1 MAVLEAHDNTTG
13 KLYTLVSTDKALHVV
28 GIAGTA
34 SLGTVGIDQSAG
46 NPSATITRP
55 ANTTAYAAGD
65 GISTEAGANLT
76 LATGLTAGSKFAIY
90 SASIRSTDAAV
101 IGGATTYLLHLFN
114 AVPTAIADNAAH
126 AVVTAD
132 AAKYLGYITLSAMED
147 VGDFINKRTDE
158 INAVMSLAAAGTSIY
173 GQLQTVGAFTP
184 ASGTVYTIELVL
196 GAL

>member
-1 MAVLEAHDNTTG
+1 MNLITGMDTNGSLQAVAVTTSG
-13 KLYTLVSTDKALHVV
+13 EVKVVSS
-28 GIAGTA
+28 AGTA
-34 SLGTVGIDQSAG
+34 VIGKVIISQSAG
-46 NPSATITRP
+46 NPSGTITRP

-65 GISTEAGANLT
+65 GISTAAGANLT
-76 LATGLTAGSKFAIY
+76 FATGLTAGSKFAIY
-90 SASIRSTDAAV
+90 SARIRSDDAAA
-101 IGGATTYLLHLFN
+101 IAGATTYKLHLFN
-114 AVPTAIADNAAH
+114 AAPTAIADNAAH

>member
-46 NPSATITRP
+46 NPSGTITRP
-55 ANTTAYAAGD
+55 ADTTAYAAGD
-65 GISTEAGANLT
+65 GISTSGGANVT
-76 LATGLTAGSKFAIY
+76 FATGLTAGSKFAIY
-90 SASIRSTDAAV
+90 SASIRSDDAAV
-101 IGGATTYLLHLFN
+101 IGGATTYKLHLFN
-114 AVPTAIADNAAH
+114 ATPTVIADNSAH

-132 AAKYLGYITLSAMED
+132 AAKYLGYITLLVMED
-147 VGDFINKRTDE
+147 AGDFITKRTDG
-158 INAVMSLAAAGTSIY
+158 INAVMSLASGATSIY
-173 GQLQTVGAFTP
+173 GQLETVGGFTP
-184 ASGTVYTIELVL
+184 ASGTVYTIELAL